1 MKKKRRGEE
10 INGRNQEEEGEEGT
24 TRSQA
29 ELFWTLPQLPPLGGD
44 LLARRRGGL
53 QKKKMREE
61 KER

>member
-1 MKKKRRGEE
+1 MGESRKRKEKKERRGVRLSFS
-10 INGRNQEEEGEEGT
+10 GRY
-24 TRSQA
+24 
-29 ELFWTLPQLPPLGGD
+29 PQLPPLGGD